1 MPNKRKPFEFTKITE
16 VTEPDN
22 DKVLQ
27 QIQVQVKIERKNKQK
42 MADEPYIQEKTLN
55 TLEEL
60 AAIENENYKMP
71 LLNPPNR
78 TIQA

>member
-42 MADEPYIQEKTLN
+42 MADEPYI
-55 TLEEL
+55 
-60 AAIENENYKMP
+60 
-71 LLNPPNR
+71 
-78 TIQA
+78 